1 MFLDLHLYLAATD
14 IAAST
19 EAAIGLSKDLSQ
31 NFWSQIFQSGLFGA
45 VTQAALYI
53 AGIGFLYRGYQVLTE
68 MAHGSDTKHQYLRT
82 LTTSLLALILTW
94 VMLDN
99 SGEKSMYGVLALRN
113 ATGSLSD
120 KITTQLSADYLR
132 LNVNAQVSDRLK
144 ALEPFQK
151 LEAEMKICSSKPDKI
166 VCLQAATS
174 ALAQRTAGI
183 TDPTVTDAVRSIQ
196 NQALQATQVANS
208 RSTASS
214 STTGNS
220 VVDLYNGAVS
230 AIKTTAN
237 VVSDPGKAAN
247 DVATWLIATFL
258 QAMAICFF
266 IAIDMAMLLLG
277 LTFPINLALSLFDP
291 GSLISWI
298 GNFWT
303 LANAKI
309 CFSIVTGII
318 VYFQLWA
325 EKANYAAAM
334 GMFVIELMFA
344 IFSPFITYFYCQGS
358 ALALAG
364 AIGAGMAGAGAGV
377 GIGGKK
383 GFGAAKK
390 GVAMAIDA
398 LKKKLTPPKPTS

>member
-1 MFLDLHLYLAATD
+1 MLLYLAATD

-19 EAAIGLSKDLSQ
+19 QAAVGLSKDLSQ

-45 VTQAALYI
+45 VTEGALYI
-53 AGIGFLYRGYQVLTE
+53 AGGGFLYRGYHLLAE
-68 MAHGSDTKHQYLRT
+68 MAHSSDHRQQYLRT

-99 SGEKSMYGVLALRN
+99 HGEKSMYAVLALRS

-120 KITTQLSADYLR
+120 KVTTQLSADYLR

-151 LEAEMKICSSKPDKI
+151 LETEMKACSSKPDKI
-166 VCLQAATS
+166 LCLQAAT
-174 ALAQRTAGI
+174 AVLAQRTAGI
-183 TDPTVTDAVRSIQ
+183 TDPTVISAVQKIQ
-196 NQALQATQVANS
+196 AQALQATQVANS
-208 RSTASS
+208 ASTSS
-214 STTGNS
+214 PPENS
-220 VVDLYNGAVS
+220 FSNVVS
-230 AIKTTAN
+230 AIQTTAQ
-237 VVSDPGKAAN
+237 VVSDPGKAMN
-247 DVATWLIATFL
+247 DLATWLIATFL

-303 LANAKI
+303 LANAKL

-344 IFSPFITYFYCQGS
+344 IFSPFITYYYCQGS
-358 ALALAG
+358 SLALAG
-364 AIGAGMAGAGAGV
+364 AIGSAFHAERW
-377 GIGGKK
+377 
-383 GFGAAKK
+383 
-390 GVAMAIDA
+390 
-398 LKKKLTPPKPTS
+398 LTPM

>member
-1 MFLDLHLYLAATD
+1 MLLDLPLYLAATD

-19 EAAIGLSKDLSQ
+19 QAAIGLSQDMSQ

-45 VTQAALYI
+45 VTEGALYI
-53 AGIGFLYRGYQVLTE
+53 AGGGFLYRGYHLLTE
-68 MAHGSDTKHQYLRT
+68 MAHNSDRKHEYFRT
-82 LTTSLLALILTW
+82 LTTALIALILTW
-94 VMLDN
+94 VMLTN
-99 SGEKSMYGVLALRN
+99 HGEKSMYGVLALRN

-151 LEAEMKICSSKPDKI
+151 LETEMKACSSKPDKI
-166 VCLQAATS
+166 LCLQAAT
-174 ALAQRTAGI
+174 AVLAQRTAGI

-196 NQALQATQVANS
+196 AQALQATQVANS
-208 RSTASS
+208 A
-214 STTGNS
+214 STTGSPPGNLFS
-220 VVDLYNGAVS
+220 STVS
-230 AIKTTAN
+230 AIQTTSQ
-237 VVSDPGKAAN
+237 VVSDPGKAMN
-247 DVATWLIATFL
+247 DLATWLIATFL

-303 LANAKI
+303 LANAKL

-344 IFSPFITYFYCQGS
+344 IFSPFITYYYCQGS
-358 ALALAG
+358 SLALAG
-364 AIGAGMAGAGAGV
+364 AIGSAMAGAGAGV
-377 GIGGKK
+377 GIGTKK
-383 GFGAAKK
+383 AGSAGIGAIASKLAPSKPKRDRPVAK
-390 GVAMAIDA
+390 
-398 LKKKLTPPKPTS
+398 T